1 VSRSVTFINKMFV
14 KVVKAGTTLSCV
26 EVSRSAVEVS
36 CRGLS
41 SMLSRVVEACRGLS
55 KPVVD

>member
-1 VSRSVTFINKMFV
+1 MFV

-36 CRGLS
+36 CRAQGMS
-41 SMLSRVVEACRGLS
+41 
-55 KPVVD
+55 